1 MNVKQAVKLALAALL
16 VMMIHPAVPRAAS
29 PPFLPIQGLLTDSA
43 GNLISGDVAVT
54 FTIYDAEVSG
64 SALWSEA
71 QTVLVEEGIFAVY
84 LGETESIDLSM
95 FLTYTHL
102 WLGIQVESDAEMDRV
117 YLGSTPYT
125 GYAEY
130 CGNIPSHSH
139 PFSEVTGTI
148 PGSALP
154 DAVVVGPDSCP
165 GTDKAV
171 GIDASGELICAT
183 DQDTTYLAGSG
194 LTLTSRTF
202 SVNTSE
208 IQARVSSTCAAGSAI
223 RAITS
228 TGTVTCETD
237 DDTLAGLSCST
248 NQVAAWNGS
257 RWACA
262 NPGNRCAVVST
273 YSDTTCYRANSTFA
287 TSRGYAWC
295 TAIAAYPNATNNQ
308 GVYTSSSCSGTA
320 YGTANSQQWWCVNY
334 ALQTSAGTCYSNDY
348 YIGANVYLLCCT

>member
-1 MNVKQAVKLALAALL
+1 MIARHAGKLAFLAL
-16 VMMIHPAVPRAAS
+16 VAVIFQPAAARASA
-29 PPFLPIQGLLTDSA
+29 PPFMPIQGLLTDSA
-43 GNLISGDVAVT
+43 GNLINGDVAVT

-64 SALWSEA
+64 TPLWSEA
-71 QTVLVEEGIFAVY
+71 QTVLVEDGLFAVY
-84 LGETESIDLSM
+84 LGEIESIDLGM

-102 WLGIQVESDAEMDRV
+102 WLGIQVESDPEMDRV
-117 YLGSTPYT
+117 YLGSTPFT

-130 CGNIPSHSH
+130 CGNIPAHSH
-139 PFSEVTGTI
+139 PFSDVTGTI
-148 PGSALP
+148 SVSALP

-171 GIDASGELICAT
+171 GIDSSGELICAT

-194 LTLTSRTF
+194 LTLSGRTF
-202 SVNTSE
+202 SVNTAD
-208 IQARVSSTCAAGSAI
+208 IQARVSSTCSAGSAI

-228 TGTVTCETD
+228 TGTVSCETD

-262 NPGNRCAVVST
+262 SPGSRCSIVST
-273 YSDTTCYRANSTFA
+273 YSDTTCYRASSTFA
-287 TSRGYAWC
+287 TSRGYSWC
-295 TAIAAYPNATNNQ
+295 TAIAAYPNASAGQ
-308 GVYTSSSCSGTA
+308 GVFTTSTCSGTA

-334 ALQTSAGTCYSNDY
+334 ALQGGGTCYSNDY
-348 YIGANVYLLCCT
+348 YIGANVYLICCS